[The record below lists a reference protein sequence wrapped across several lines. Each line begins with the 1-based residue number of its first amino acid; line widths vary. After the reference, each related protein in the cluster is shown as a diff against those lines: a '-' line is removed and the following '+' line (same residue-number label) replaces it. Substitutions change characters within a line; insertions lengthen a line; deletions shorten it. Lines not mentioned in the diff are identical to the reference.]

1 MISGIIKPLSSLVK
15 EQELSRIA
23 HCEDKWHYKGAYRS

>member
-15 EQELSRIA
+15 EQELEAPQKIVTQEA
-23 HCEDKWHYKGAYRS
+23 EQVIFE